1 MAYFV
6 EYVTELLNKIMPYST
21 KLSNQST
28 AQCIFS
34 LINPLLEIVPKKNNE
49 KSSCRVLIEKY
60 AMICQADF
68 EKFPFYDIITF

>member
-34 LINPLLEIVPKKNNE
+34 LDCSKDSFE
-49 KSSCRVLIEKY
+49 KISCRVLIEKY

>member
-6 EYVTELLNKIMPYST
+6 EHVTELLNKIMPYST

-34 LINPLLEIVPKKNNE
+34 LINPLLEIVPKTRLK
-49 KSSCRVLIEKY
+49 KAAAGC
-60 AMICQADF
+60 
-68 EKFPFYDIITF
+68 